1 MFSVTSPNLT
11 DMSKYTI
18 ELSPHSNITTWN
30 NTILI
35 SLQTDVMYNLTIQE
49 CENERTLEI
58 GW

>member
-11 DMSKYTI
+11 DTSKYTLK
-18 ELSPHSNITTWN
+18 LSPHSNINIRN
-30 NTILI
+30 NTFVI

-49 CENERTLEI
+49 CENERKFEI